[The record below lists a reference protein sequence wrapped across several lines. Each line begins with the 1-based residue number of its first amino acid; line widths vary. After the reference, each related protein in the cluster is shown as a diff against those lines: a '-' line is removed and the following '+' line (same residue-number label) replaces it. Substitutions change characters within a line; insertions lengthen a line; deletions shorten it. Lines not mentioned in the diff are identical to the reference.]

1 MTFSD
6 VLAALAVVLN
16 GLPQALLA
24 LSYGFAALPTS
35 LAFAVGTAGALIF
48 KTVTPISFQAE
59 TIVMAGSLS
68 DKREERLSMIL
79 WTGLLMAVIGALG
92 LLTPTIDFIGP
103 SILNAMMAGVG
114 IILAKVGI
122 DMTKANPVVG
132 SVSIASA
139 LLIHTITGDLVY
151 TIVGSVILSSLAA
164 ILRKNNK
171 EVESGNLAHE
181 KFQFI
186 KPIMNKRVFRGI
198 LALTTLTIGG
208 NIAYG
213 SITASIASS
222 TANIDHLT
230 LYSGLAS
237 SLSAAFGGG
246 PVEAVISGTAAAPN
260 PMLSGILMMV
270 IMGIILILGLLP
282 KLAKYVPS
290 QSIAGFLLVLGAI
303 VVFPTNMEIAFEGN
317 SIIASGTTIVTAAI
331 DPFAGMLAG
340 VVLRALLMITGGI

>member
-122 DMTKANPVVG
+122 DMTKANPLVG
-132 SVSIASA
+132 SVSIATA
-139 LLIHTITGDLVY
+139 LLIHSITGDLVY
-151 TIVGSVILSSLAA
+151 TIVGSVILSSLAG
-164 ILRKNNK
+164 ILGKNGK
-171 EVESGNLAHE
+171 EVDSGSLAYE
-181 KFQFI
+181 KFQFM
-186 KPIMNKRVFRGI
+186 KPVINKRVFRGI

-270 IMGIILILGLLP
+270 VMGIILFLGLLP

-303 VVFPTNMEIAFEGN
+303 VVFPTNMEVAFEGN
-317 SIIASGTTIVTAAI
+317 SIIAGVTTIVTAAI
-331 DPFAGMLAG
+331 DPFAGMLSG